1 MDYDIENLDDVDWDI
16 INNGRSNEENKKI
29 LEGFMRENDIY
40 NVKPF
45 KDLLLIVKEQLD
57 KSKKKYYNINFREL
71 NKNGKEVRKRRD
83 SDFDSIYKNYLN
95 QKRKNSN

>member
-1 MDYDIENLDDVDWDI
+1 MDYDIESLDDVDWDI

-45 KDLLLIVKEQLD
+45 KALLLIVKEQLD

>member
-1 MDYDIENLDDVDWDI
+1 MDYDIESLDDVDWDI
-16 INNGRSNEENKKI
+16 INNGRSSEENKKI

>member
-71 NKNGKEVRKRRD
+71 NKNGKERKLEKEEIVILIV
-83 SDFDSIYKNYLN
+83 FIKII
-95 QKRKNSN
+95 

>member
-1 MDYDIENLDDVDWDI
+1 MDYDIESLDDVDWDI

>member
-1 MDYDIENLDDVDWDI
+1 MDYDIESLDDVDWDI

-83 SDFDSIYKNYLN
+83 RYFDIIYKNYLN

>member
-1 MDYDIENLDDVDWDI
+1 MDYDIESLDDVDWDI

-45 KDLLLIVKEQLD
+45 KDIKLYSLIIK
-57 KSKKKYYNINFREL
+57 
-71 NKNGKEVRKRRD
+71 
-83 SDFDSIYKNYLN
+83 
-95 QKRKNSN
+95 

>member
-1 MDYDIENLDDVDWDI
+1 MDYDIESLDDVDWDI

-83 SDFDSIYKNYLN
+83 SDFDNVYKNFLS